1 MSLVDTLTVTIGSA
15 GSTITFERGPQPGDV
30 VELLGVTVRGKDL
43 CAGRQVYEGYDFG
56 FESLSR
62 YFAGLADAWRGWS
75 GGRTY
80 ESLEGDLYI
89 VATHN
94 GRVHLEVRLAQFT
107 VVDGWRVQTHLT
119 IDAGEELSQAARDL
133 ADLVTGA

>member
-15 GSTITFERGPQPGDV
+15 GSTITFERGPQPGDA
-30 VELLGVTVRGKDL
+30 VELLGVTVRDEDL
-43 CAGRQVYEGYDFG
+43 CACRQVYEGYEFG
-56 FESLSR
+56 FVSLSR

-75 GGRTY
+75 GERTY

-94 GRVHLEVRLAQFT
+94 GRVHLEVRLAQTT

-133 ADLVTGA
+133 ADLVTGV